1 MPKKPPA
8 PLKEKSQRVIETL
21 ELLRNLQSV
30 GIPSHDVGYQS
41 IKSVLDKWIADG
53 EAWVGK
59 IDLSRHGRYADI
71 ILPTR
76 ADRKCTLVLR
86 ATEALKKQTMEE
98 ES

>member
-8 PLKEKSQRVIETL
+8 PLKEKSQRVL
-21 ELLRNLQSV
+21 DAVELLRNLQSV
-30 GIPSHDVGYQS
+30 GIPSHDLGYQS

-53 EAWVGK
+53 EAWSGK
-59 IDLSRHGRYADI
+59 IDLPRYGRYADI

-86 ATEALKKQTMEE
+86 ATEALLKQTKEE